1 MLVHSLRRP
10 YNDGL
15 LFFAFD
21 DIISL
26 FDLHHLHA
34 LTLCLFDLP
43 SHVGN
48 RRFRDV
54 ITLHRPDYIRAIKM
68 DKPGVAR
75 KIVKAIRLGNP
86 PGR

>member
-1 MLVHSLRRP
+1 MVFSTPKDDLSLVELHHSRAFTL
-10 YNDGL
+10 Y
-15 LFFAFD
+15 LFFV
-21 DIISL
+21 
-26 FDLHHLHA
+26 
-34 LTLCLFDLP
+34 P